1 MNLRVFILIGMILF
15 LGRSIVHGQQY
26 YALRFNDAGLQK
38 KFPKKLKLDTSILYS
53 ADNNVRALSYELTE
67 KGYFLHEITIDTLE
81 KTIIINSGRH
91 FDDIILNGTQSV
103 ELSIFKKKKPILRLS
118 PKELADYL
126 ERQTMKFANM
136 GFPFVQIS
144 LDSIRISEAQIEAN
158 LKVSK
163 GKYYTFKK
171 LNIKGDSSISQ
182 RTIHG
187 IIDYQL
193 NEAYA
198 ELKVRDVDRKIEQCS
213 FIASIK
219 PAEIMYTSEGFEIFI
234 YVKSIKVSFLRG
246 ALGLQPNPVSQKMA
260 LTGEVNLKLE
270 NALKKGELLK
280 FNWRSIKPQTQRMNF
295 NFNYPYLFQTPFG
308 IEAQLLLYKR
318 DSTFLDLNTELNISY
333 TLGNGFKLRAHYR
346 FLQSSI
352 LSGAVSSNEFSSL
365 NGYRTNSYG
374 LSLAKQKLDNLVN
387 PSKGRLFSSKL
398 YVGQRILDEDST
410 EILDLKNTTL
420 SGHLMYREFLPV
432 FPRHVL
438 HFAAL
443 FDFYSSAKIFE
454 NELYRFGGLNTLRG
468 FNEEQL
474 FASTK
479 AQLTFEYRFLLDES
493 SNVFLFY
500 DQCFYENVASSYY
513 NDKPF
518 GFGGGISFGSNIGV
532 FAITYAIGKEFSN
545 PIDLR
550 SSKIHFGYTAYF

>member
-103 ELSIFKKKKPILRLS
+103 ELSIFKKKKSVLRFN

>member
-1 MNLRVFILIGMILF
+1 
-15 LGRSIVHGQQY
+15 
-26 YALRFNDAGLQK
+26 
-38 KFPKKLKLDTSILYS
+38 
-53 ADNNVRALSYELTE
+53 
-67 KGYFLHEITIDTLE
+67 
-81 KTIIINSGRH
+81 
-91 FDDIILNGTQSV
+91 
-103 ELSIFKKKKPILRLS
+103 
-118 PKELADYL
+118 
-126 ERQTMKFANM
+126 M

-308 IEAQLLLYKR
+308 IEARLLLYKR

-352 LSGAVSSNEFSSL
+352 LSGAASSNEFSSL

-374 LSLAKQKLDNLVN
+374 LSVAKQKLDNLIN
-387 PSKGRLFSSKL
+387 PSKGRIFSSKL

-420 SGHLMYREFLPV
+420 SGHLIYREFLPV
-432 FPRHVL
+432 FPRHVI

-443 FDFYSSAKIFE
+443 FDFYSSTKIFE

-513 NDKPF
+513 NDNPF

>member
-1 MNLRVFILIGMILF
+1 MILF
-15 LGRSIVHGQQY
+15 MGRLIVHGQQY

-53 ADNNVRALSYELTE
+53 VDNNVRALSYELTE
-67 KGYFLHEITIDTLE
+67 KGYFLHEISIDTLE
-81 KTIIINSGRH
+81 KSIMINSGRH
-91 FDDIILNGTQSV
+91 FDDIILNGTQSA
-103 ELSIFKKKKPILRLS
+103 ELSIFKKKKPILRLN

-144 LDSIRISEAQIEAN
+144 LDSIRISETQIEAN

-193 NEAYA
+193 DEAYA

-219 PAEIMYTSEGFEIFI
+219 PAEIMYTSEGFEVFI

-352 LSGAVSSNEFSSL
+352 LSGAASSNEFSNL

-374 LSLAKQKLDNLVN
+374 LSLAKQNLDNLVN
-387 PSKGRLFSSKL
+387 PSKGRIFSSKL
-398 YVGQRILDEDST
+398 FVGQRILDEDST

-432 FPRHVL
+432 FPRHVI

-513 NDKPF
+513 YDKPF

-545 PIDLR
+545 PIDFR

>member
-1 MNLRVFILIGMILF
+1 MILF

-53 ADNNVRALSYELTE
+53 VDNNVRALSYELTE
-67 KGYFLHEITIDTLE
+67 KGYFLHEISIDTLE
-81 KTIIINSGRH
+81 KSIIINSGRH

>member
-1 MNLRVFILIGMILF
+1 MILF

-103 ELSIFKKKKPILRLS
+103 ELSIFKKKKSVLRFN

>member
-53 ADNNVRALSYELTE
+53 VDNNVRALSYELTE

>member
-1 MNLRVFILIGMILF
+1 MNLRVFIVVGLILF

-26 YALRFNDAGLQK
+26 YALKFNDAGVQK

-53 ADNNVRALSYELTE
+53 VDNNVRALGYELIE

-81 KTIIINSGRH
+81 KLLIINSGRH
-91 FDDIILNGTQSV
+91 FDDIILNGTQSA
-103 ELSIFKKKKPILRLS
+103 ELSIFKKKKPVLRFN

-126 ERQTMKFANM
+126 EQRTMQFANM

-163 GKYYTFKK
+163 GQYYTFKK
-171 LNIKGDSSISQ
+171 LHIKGDSSVSQ
-182 RTIHG
+182 RTIQA

-193 NEAYA
+193 DEAYA

-213 FIASIK
+213 FISSIK

-260 LTGEVNLKLE
+260 LTGEINLKLE

-295 NFNYPYLFQTPFG
+295 NFNYPYLFQSPFG

-346 FLQSSI
+346 FVQSSI
-352 LSGAVSSNEFSSL
+352 LSGAASNTEFSSL

-374 LSLAKQKLDNLVN
+374 LSVAKQKLNNSVN
-387 PSKGRLFSSKL
+387 PSKGRIFSSKI
-398 YVGQRILDEDST
+398 YIGQRILDEDST
-410 EILDLKNTTL
+410 EILQLKNTTF
-420 SGHLMYREFLPV
+420 SGHIIYREFLPV

-438 HFAAL
+438 HLGAF
-443 FDFYSSAKIFE
+443 FDFYSSTKIFE

-479 AQLTFEYRFLLDES
+479 AQLTLEYRFLLDES

-500 DQCFYENVASSYY
+500 DQCFYENAASSYY
-513 NDKPF
+513 NDNPF

-545 PIDLR
+545 PIDFR

>member
-1 MNLRVFILIGMILF
+1 MILF

-219 PAEIMYTSEGFEIFI
+219 PAEIMYTSEGFEVFI

>member
-15 LGRSIVHGQQY
+15 MGRLIVHGQQY

-53 ADNNVRALSYELTE
+53 VDNNVRALSYELTE
-67 KGYFLHEITIDTLE
+67 KGYFLHEISIDTLE
-81 KTIIINSGRH
+81 KSIIINSGRH
-91 FDDIILNGTQSV
+91 FDDIILNGTQSA
-103 ELSIFKKKKPILRLS
+103 ELSIFKKKKPILRLN

-193 NEAYA
+193 DEAYA

-219 PAEIMYTSEGFEIFI
+219 PAEIMYTSEGFEVFI

-374 LSLAKQKLDNLVN
+374 LSLAKQNLDNLVN
-387 PSKGRLFSSKL
+387 PSKGRIFSSKL
-398 YVGQRILDEDST
+398 FVGQRILDEDST

-432 FPRHVL
+432 FPRHVI

-513 NDKPF
+513 YDKPF

>member
-1 MNLRVFILIGMILF
+1 MILF
-15 LGRSIVHGQQY
+15 MGRLIVHGQQY

-53 ADNNVRALSYELTE
+53 VDNNVRALSYELTE
-67 KGYFLHEITIDTLE
+67 KGYFLHEISIDTLE
-81 KTIIINSGRH
+81 KSIIINSGRH
-91 FDDIILNGTQSV
+91 FDDIILNGTQSA
-103 ELSIFKKKKPILRLS
+103 ELSIFKKKKPILRLN

-193 NEAYA
+193 DEAYA

-219 PAEIMYTSEGFEIFI
+219 PAEIMYTSEGFEVFI

-352 LSGAVSSNEFSSL
+352 LSGAASSNEFSNL

-374 LSLAKQKLDNLVN
+374 LSLAKQNLDNLVN
-387 PSKGRLFSSKL
+387 PSKGRIFSSKL
-398 YVGQRILDEDST
+398 FVGQRILDEDST

-432 FPRHVL
+432 FPRHVI

-513 NDKPF
+513 YDKPF

-545 PIDLR
+545 PIDFR

>member
-1 MNLRVFILIGMILF
+1 MILF

-26 YALRFNDAGLQK
+26 YALRFNDAELQK

-53 ADNNVRALSYELTE
+53 VDNNVRALSYELTE